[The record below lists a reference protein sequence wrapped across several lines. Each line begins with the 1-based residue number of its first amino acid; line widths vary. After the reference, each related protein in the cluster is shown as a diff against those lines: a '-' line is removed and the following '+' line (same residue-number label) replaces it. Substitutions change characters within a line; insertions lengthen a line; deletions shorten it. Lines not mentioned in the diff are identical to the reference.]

1 MRNITVSVTD
11 AQYRKARVWAAERDT
26 SVSHMVQYLLA
37 NLPKTA
43 RAVSAI
49 LQSEIADRGILP
61 EDPALVRLVNPALKH
76 GKKLPFFAPKSK
88 DPKKQSPQNQPLPD
102 KKFCAAQN
110 H

>member
-11 AQYRKARVWAAERDT
+11 AQFRKARIWAAERDT
-26 SVSHMVQYLLA
+26 TLSHMVQYLLA

-49 LQSEIADRGILP
+49 LESELADRGISP
-61 EDPALVRLVNPALKH
+61 DDPHLVRLVNPSLKH
-76 GKKLPFFAPKSK
+76 GKKNRFFAPKSK
-88 DPKKQSPQNQPLPD
+88 TTEKQPPQNQPLPD
-102 KKFCAAQN
+102 QKSCATQK